1 MISVSL
7 WTARASRTPSGGE
20 EVYSCP
26 VYDYVAICCGALMER
41 QAGGRKATCTT
52 RLTASRTA
60 GATMECTLTRC
71 CSFTCARLHCLQHLP
86 RLTRRGIEWIKL
98 QSACWTDISIRIRAS
113 DTEASAPLVPAATVP
128 NRSANLCQVLDGT
141 QFATQ
146 KKTWKGIFFEI
157 FLSLL
162 T

>member
-1 MISVSL
+1 MYNQTDCESHG
-7 WTARASRTPSGGE
+7 WCNDGMHTD
-20 EVYSCP
+20 EVLLFYMRPLTLPAATSS
-26 VYDYVAICCGALMER
+26 INTER
-41 QAGGRKATCTT
+41 NR
-52 RLTASRTA
+52 
-60 GATMECTLTRC
+60 M
-71 CSFTCARLHCLQHLP
+71 
-86 RLTRRGIEWIKL
+86 IKL

-141 QFATQ
+141 QFTTQ
-146 KKTWKGIFFEI
+146 KKKTWKGIFFEI